1 MTNAILTY
9 FDGRITLNPE
19 VCNGKPTLRNTRV
32 TAQTVLEYLSVG
44 ESEAEILRQYPGLEP
59 ADIRAC
65 LQFATRLMQQHYSLE
80 SVA

>member
-1 MTNAILTY
+1 MTNDIL
-9 FDGRITLNPE
+9 F
-19 VCNGKPTLRNTRV
+19 
-32 TAQTVLEYLSVG
+32 TAKTVLEYLSAG

-65 LQFATRLMQQHYSLE
+65 LQFATRRMQQHYSLE